1 MLYTNYS
8 ITPIMIS
15 TIKISNIADV
25 STVSTESF
33 MDGDVRYIEMW
44 NGFNFCD
51 LLKKIGNIMEKNGQT
66 NFNLE
71 RILFYTKEGKRFDFG
86 CDDNLVNDGDYF
98 NVAIIEDA
106 AEQMYY
112 AHNPDNYKHN
122 EEDENND
129 SITIKER
136 KEKFLSLLRLNNEES
151 LRGFEIEGNFISR
164 AVLEPVYSEGQNPVR
179 TGTRFYVETIRID
192 DEIEA
197 QLKKMGI

>member
-1 MLYTNYS
+1 
-8 ITPIMIS
+8 MIS

-106 AEQMYY
+106 KEQMYY
-112 AHNPDNYKHN
+112 AHNPDNYYN
-122 EEDENND
+122 YDIQDQDEDYEIDEED

-164 AVLEPVYSEGQNPVR
+164 AVSEPVYSEGSNPVR
-179 TGTRFYVETIRID
+179 TGTRFYVETLQID
-192 DEIEA
+192 DDIEA
-197 QLKKMGI
+197 QLKKMSI